1 MNALTIGG
9 VMRTGLEWYYRL
21 LGTVFFAG
29 YFPFASGTV
38 GSAVALALYWVLP
51 FTENGTIAISF
62 ALAGLFLG
70 VPAATFLENL
80 HGDDPSLVV
89 FDEAVGMW
97 LALVFLPKIWWV
109 ALGAF
114 LLFRLFDIVKPQ
126 PARYFDNMR
135 GGAGI
140 MMDDVIAGVYA
151 NIVMQIVVLFV

>member
-1 MNALTIGG
+1 MSVMTVTGMLRSALH
-9 VMRTGLEWYYRL
+9 WYYRL
-21 LGTVFFAG
+21 LGTVFFTG
-29 YFPFASGTV
+29 YFPVAPGTA
-38 GSAVALALYWVLP
+38 GSAVALAAFWLLP
-51 FTENGTIAISF
+51 FTANGTIAISF

-70 VPAATFLENL
+70 IPAADWLEQQ

-109 ALGAF
+109 ALSAF

-126 PARYFDNMR
+126 PARYFDRTR

-140 MMDDVIAGVYA
+140 MMDDAVAGVYA
-151 NIVMQIVVLFV
+151 NIVMQVVLFFV

>member
-1 MNALTIGG
+1 MNVLTIGG

-126 PARYFDNMR
+126 PARVFAHHP

>member
-1 MNALTIGG
+1 MSATTI
-9 VMRTGLEWYYRL
+9 TGLWETGRGWYYRA
-21 LGTVFFAG
+21 LGTVLFAG
-29 YFPFASGTV
+29 YVPIAPGTV
-38 GSAVALALYWVLP
+38 GSAVALGLFWVLP
-51 FTENGTIAISF
+51 FTDNGTIAISF

-70 VPAATFLENL
+70 VPAADYLEQR
-80 HGDDPSLVV
+80 HGDDPSIVV

-135 GGAGI
+135 GGGGI
-140 MMDDVIAGVYA
+140 MMDDVIAGIYA
-151 NIVMQIVVLFV
+151 NIVMHIVLQFI

>member
-1 MNALTIGG
+1 MSATTFAG
-9 VMRTGLEWYYRL
+9 MRETGRGWYYRL
-21 LGTVFFAG
+21 LGTVLFAG
-29 YFPFASGTV
+29 YAPIAPGTV

-70 VPAATFLENL
+70 VPAATYLEQR
-80 HGDDPSLVV
+80 HGDDPSIVV

-109 ALGAF
+109 ALASF

-151 NIVMQIVVLFV
+151 NIAMHIVLLFV

>member
-1 MNALTIGG
+1 MS
-9 VMRTGLEWYYRL
+9 VMTVRGFLKTLLEWYYRL

-51 FTENGTIAISF
+51 FTDNGTIAISF
-62 ALAGLFLG
+62 ALAGAFLG
-70 VPAATFLENL
+70 VPAASFLEQK
-80 HGDDPSLVV
+80 HGDDPSIVV

-97 LALVFLPKIWWV
+97 LALVYLPKIWWV

-126 PARYFDNMR
+126 PAKYFDNMR

-151 NIVMQIVVLFV
+151 NIVMQIALLFI

>member
-1 MNALTIGG
+1 MSVLTVGG
-9 VMRTGLEWYYRL
+9 TLRTGLEWYYRL
-21 LGTVFFAG
+21 LGTVLFAG

-51 FTENGTIAISF
+51 FTENGTITISF
-62 ALAGLFLG
+62 ALAGLLLG
-70 VPAATFLENL
+70 VPAATFLEQQ

-109 ALGAF
+109 ALSAF

-126 PARYFDNMR
+126 PARYFDRMS
-135 GGAGI
+135 GGGGI
-140 MMDDVIAGVYA
+140 MMDDVVAGLYA
-151 NIVMQIVVLFV
+151 NIVMQIVLALI

>member
-1 MNALTIGG
+1 MSVPTAGG
-9 VMRTGLEWYYRL
+9 VLRGGLHGYYRL
-21 LGTVFFAG
+21 LGTMFFAG

-38 GSAVALALYWVLP
+38 GSALALALYWLLP

-70 VPAATFLENL
+70 IPAATWLEQQ
-80 HGDDPSLVV
+80 HGDDPSIVV

-114 LLFRLFDIVKPQ
+114 LLFRVFDIFKPQ
-126 PARYFDNMR
+126 PARYFDRMR
-135 GGAGI
+135 GGGGI
-140 MMDDVIAGVYA
+140 MMDDAVAGVYA
-151 NIVMQIVVLFV
+151 NIVMQIVLLFV